1 MNDLV
6 KPTIITMGEPGGIGV
21 EIALK
26 AFLSRHEVG
35 LKPSILLSCPNHASQ
50 IQALFFPSLSLE
62 FISPQTPHE
71 KITEIWEHSLPVMPL
86 SNQVSTNLG
95 FAEAKNAAAV
105 IESITTGFHLVEQ
118 EYASSLVTAPIQKS
132 SLQEAGFQ
140 FPGHTEF
147 LESLSQK
154 AGFKDAFSIMLLAS
168 DTLNVV
174 PLTIH
179 IPLKD
184 VVQNISKER
193 IISLTSRLYEELKL
207 KFGINNPHIAMTGLN
222 PHAGEDGRMG
232 LEEKNIIIP
241 AIKQLQS
248 EGVNVTGPYP
258 ADTMFH
264 KAAREQYDCA
274 LAMYHDQALIP
285 IKTLDFDEG
294 VNITLGLPI
303 IRTSP
308 DHGTALDIAE
318 KAIARPQSMINAIK
332 YAQKLGS
339 GRDYLV
345 RSAPID
351 LHCERTRKRW
361 NYL

>member
-1 MNDLV
+1 MDSLI

-21 EIALK
+21 EITLK
-26 AFLSRHEVG
+26 AFLSRQEAG
-35 LKPSILLSCPNHASQ
+35 LKPCILLGCPHHITN
-50 IQALFFPSLSLE
+50 IQARFFPSLCLE
-62 FISPQTPHE
+62 LVSPQTSPE
-71 KITEIWEHSLPVMPL
+71 KIAQIWEDALPIMPL

-105 IESITTGFHLVEQ
+105 IESIKTGFDLVIQ
-118 EYASSLVTAPIQKS
+118 KYASSLVTSPIQKS

-147 LESLSQK
+147 LESLAQK

-168 DTLNVV
+168 DELNVV

-179 IPLKD
+179 IPLQE
-184 VVQNISKER
+184 VAHNISKER
-193 IISLTSRLYEELKL
+193 IMCLTKRLYKELKL
-207 KFGINNPHIAMTGLN
+207 KFGFDNPHIAMTGLN
-222 PHAGEDGRMG
+222 PHAGEEGRMG

-248 EGVNVTGPYP
+248 DGVNVTGPYP

-264 KAAREQYDCA
+264 KAARDNYDCA

-285 IKTLDFDEG
+285 IKTLNFDEG

-332 YAQKLGS
+332 YAQKLS
-339 GRDYLV
+339 
-345 RSAPID
+345 I
-351 LHCERTRKRW
+351 
-361 NYL
+361 